1 MLLFLSL
8 FLPML
13 SFFRLLSTRAIALIK
28 FGSILNIV
36 PASLEQELLAK
47 DIFVINIQNVKM
59 VKNLTFGERIFF
71 MCED

>member
-1 MLLFLSL
+1 M
-8 FLPML
+8 
-13 SFFRLLSTRAIALIK
+13 LSTRAIALIK

-36 PASLEQELLAK
+36 PDSLEQELLAK

-71 MCED
+71 HV

>member
-1 MLLFLSL
+1 
-8 FLPML
+8 ML

-47 DIFVINIQNVKM
+47 DIFVINLQNVKM

-71 MCED
+71 HV

>member
-13 SFFRLLSTRAIALIK
+13 SFFRLLSTRAIALIQ

-71 MCED
+71 HV

>member
-71 MCED
+71 HV